1 MPVKASALGAKVDG
15 RTVEATPRRLL
26 AYAAGLGA
34 TDAIYMDDAAP
45 GGIVAVPAF
54 VVSLEWPVMG
64 SDAYR
69 AALGINAGERLKGVH
84 VLQDSRFRRAIRPG
98 DKLSTEG
105 QIVSIRPTGAGAFV
119 IAKLTTV
126 DAGGA
131 LVAESFYGSI
141 FRGVATDGGG
151 GAIEEVPPLR
161 AEAEVPGPGRATDRF
176 KIAPELP
183 HVYTEC
189 AAIWNPIHTERAVAR
204 AAGLPDI
211 ILHGTATWALACLA
225 AIKAH
230 GEGDPT
236 RLRRFAGRFD
246 AMVLPRTTIA
256 VDHKRL
262 DPRKVAVAVRTA
274 DDKFALSSGIAE
286 IG

>member
-1 MPVKASALGAKVDG
+1 MPVKASALGQKIDG
-15 RTVEATPRRLL
+15 RIVEATPRRLL
-26 AYAAGLGA
+26 AYAAGIGA
-34 TDAIYMDDAAP
+34 SDAIYMDDAQP

-54 VVSLEWPVMG
+54 VVALEWPVVG

-69 AALGINAGERLKGVH
+69 AALGLSAAERLKGVH

-105 QIVSIRPTGAGAFV
+105 QIVLVRPTSAGANV
-119 IAKLTTV
+119 VVKLSTF
-126 DAGGA
+126 DAQGA
-131 LVAESFYGSI
+131 LVVESHYGAI
-141 FRGVATDGGG
+141 FRGIAVDGAGG
-151 GAIEEVPPLR
+151 QREDVPALR
-161 AEAEVPGPGRATDRF
+161 AEAEVQGAQKAVGRMPVA
-176 KIAPELP
+176 ANLP

-189 AAIWNPIHTERAVAR
+189 SGIWNPIHTERTVAK

-225 AIKAH
+225 IIRAH

-246 AMVLPRTTIA
+246 AMVLPGGAVTIEHLRA
-256 VDHKRL
+256 
-262 DPRKVAVAVRTA
+262 DPRRIAYAVRNA
-274 DDKFALSSGIAE
+274 EGKLAIANGLAE
-286 IG
+286 MG

>member
-1 MPVKASALGAKVDG
+1 LPVKASALGQKIDG
-15 RTVEATPRRLL
+15 RIVEATPRRLL

-34 TDAIYMDDAAP
+34 SEALYMDDAQP
-45 GGIVAVPAF
+45 GGIVALPAF
-54 VVSLEWPVMG
+54 VVSLEWPVVG

-69 AALGINAGERLKGVH
+69 AALGLSTAERLKGVH

-105 QIVSIRPTGAGAFV
+105 QIILVRPTSAGANV
-119 IAKLTTV
+119 VVKLTTV

-131 LVAESFYGSI
+131 LVVESHYGAI
-141 FRGVATDGGG
+141 FRGIGVDGGG
-151 GAIEEVPPLR
+151 GQREEIPALR
-161 AEAEVPGPGRATDRF
+161 PDAEVTGAQKAIGRIP
-176 KIAPELP
+176 IAANLP

-189 AAIWNPIHTERAVAR
+189 SGIWNPIHTERTVAK

-225 AIKAH
+225 VIRAH
-230 GEGDPT
+230 GEGDAT

-246 AMVLPRTTIA
+246 AMVLPGSTVAIEHQRS
-256 VDHKRL
+256 
-262 DPRKVAVAVRTA
+262 DPRKVAFAVRNA
-274 DDKFALSSGIAE
+274 EGKLAIANGLAE